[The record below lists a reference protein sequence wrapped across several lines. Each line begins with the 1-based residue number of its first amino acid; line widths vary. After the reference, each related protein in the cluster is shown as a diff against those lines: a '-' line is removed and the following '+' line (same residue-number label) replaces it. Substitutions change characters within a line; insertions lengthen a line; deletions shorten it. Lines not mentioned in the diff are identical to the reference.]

1 MFPSIRDLDRSL
13 AYSLAPL
20 TPLPCR
26 TLIDV
31 QTPLK
36 GTKAF
41 SALALLAGLSLA
53 SASVL
58 LPAQSSPA
66 PVGTPSGSA
75 QAPGT
80 TSSTLSGPPAN
91 PGIFPLSQI
100 RPGMTGTAW
109 TVFQGSVPEPMQ
121 VEILG
126 ILRSARGPGQDMI
139 LARLHGDKPEYT
151 GVVEG
156 MSGSPVYIDGK
167 LAGSLSYRIG
177 QFTKEPIAGITPIEQ
192 MLQVRDIPVQKI
204 PVDDISARDFPGR
217 DLPLP
222 ATQIGEQ
229 TTPAAP
235 DSSLDNTD
243 SAANQNPLAPGAMNF
258 QPLTAG
264 DMNFQPLDTPLVMSG
279 FLPEAIRFWQ
289 QQTAGTSLSPVA
301 AGGSLAGSSAG
312 MAGSSA
318 GISSGA
324 SAQSTSSS
332 SPQASSH
339 PGLVPGSAVSMQLIR
354 GDLEVSAT
362 CTVTWV
368 DPTQLLACG
377 HPVLG
382 AGPVSMPMTT
392 ADVVATLASP
402 LNSFK
407 IINTGVTVGAF
418 TQDRESA
425 IRGVFGAQAQMIP
438 VHLALDFPDGP
449 RKLNVDVLD
458 LPSITPL
465 AVQVVLYDSLLES
478 NESSE
483 ALSYH
488 VTGSV
493 DVAGFPPFPLDLWAP
508 SGQQAPASMMA
519 ALLTGSQFTRLY
531 SNGARQGVV
540 RSVDL
545 NVEAIPR
552 QVAVTLEQARI
563 ASTDIAHA
571 GDTVEIEASLRPSH
585 QPERNVRI
593 AFKLPARLASGNL
606 RLLVSDAAT
615 LDRTLNQPRLSA
627 SPEDLS
633 TVFALARDQ
642 HAADRVYVS
651 LLAPETQG
659 ELRGQTLP
667 SLPLSVANALEPLRN
682 TSDAGLNGE
691 SAELIGEAPAG
702 GVLTGFSILNLHIE
716 PGGLN

>member
-13 AYSLAPL
+13 AYSLTPL

-36 GTKAF
+36 GTNAF

-53 SASVL
+53 SAPVLLPVL

-66 PVGTPSGSA
+66 RAAASSGPA

-80 TSSTLSGPPAN
+80 ISTSTTAPPAN

-192 MLQVRDIPVQKI
+192 MLQIRDIPVQKI
-204 PVDDISARDFPGR
+204 PVDDISAHDYPGR
-217 DLPLP
+217 NLPIP
-222 ATQIGEQ
+222 DPQIDAQ
-229 TTPAAP
+229 TAPAAP
-235 DSSLDNTD
+235 DSPLDTAN
-243 SAANQNPLAPGAMNF
+243 SAANQNPLVSDATKIQTGEMSF
-258 QPLTAG
+258 QPLAAG
-264 DMNFQPLDTPLVMSG
+264 EMNFQPLDTPLVMSG

-301 AGGSLAGSSAG
+301 AGGSLA
-312 MAGSSA
+312 
-318 GISSGA
+318 SGA

-332 SPQASSH
+332 TPEASTH
-339 PGLVPGSAVSMQLIR
+339 PALVPGSAVSMQLIR

-392 ADVVATLASP
+392 TDVVATLASP

-407 IINTGVTVGAF
+407 IINTGVTIGAF

-425 IRGVFGAQAQMIP
+425 IRGVFGAQAHMIP

-508 SGQQAPASMMA
+508 SGQQVPASMMA
-519 ALLTGSQFTRLY
+519 ALLTGGQFTRLY

-545 NVEAIPR
+545 HVEAIPR
-552 QVAVTLEQARI
+552 QVSVTLDQARI

-571 GDTVEIEASLRPSH
+571 GDTVEIEATLRPAH

-593 AFKLPARLASGNL
+593 AIKLPARLASGNL

-615 LDRTLNQPRLSA
+615 LDRTLNQPRISA
-627 SPEDLS
+627 SPDDLS
-633 TVFALARDQ
+633 TVLAEARDQ

-691 SAELIGEAPAG
+691 SAELVGEAPAG